1 MNWNIFYI
9 INQEFVNILLVGF
22 IYTIM
27 IASIFLAIR
36 WLINSLKEDRED

>member
-9 INQEFVNILLVGF
+9 INQDFLNILF
-22 IYTIM
+22 IGAVYTIM

-36 WLINSLKEDRED
+36 WLADSIKKDRED